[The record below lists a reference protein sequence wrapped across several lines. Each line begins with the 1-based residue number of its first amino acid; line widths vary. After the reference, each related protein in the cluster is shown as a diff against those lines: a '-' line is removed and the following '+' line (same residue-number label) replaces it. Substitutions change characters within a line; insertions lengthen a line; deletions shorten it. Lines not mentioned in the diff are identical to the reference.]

1 MIKYKVKDVA
11 TDFGVQNKK
20 ITEVLE
26 KFCGVSKKA
35 GTSLEENELNVIFDV
50 LTAENKVDSFDKYF
64 AKRNEAIENAEAQ
77 TTEVKEEKKP
87 EAKEA
92 NAPKTNKTD
101 KKPEKANNNQKS
113 EKPAEQAQP
122 KATGPALDM
131 KTSSG
136 AMASGDL
143 PAPTSL
149 AEAMER
155 QQDALLAKLRKK

>member
-92 NAPKTNKTD
+92 KAPKTNKTD

-122 KATGPALDM
+122 AK
-131 KTSSG
+131 
-136 AMASGDL
+136 
-143 PAPTSL
+143 
-149 AEAMER
+149 
-155 QQDALLAKLRKK
+155 QDDKQPEQHSRKRRVIDTRNKYRR